1 MNFNR
6 LLPALL
12 ITFVDTFS
20 FTVMIPV
27 LPFIVEQY
35 RYGDVLYGL
44 LLSTYAFC
52 QFIAAPFL
60 GTLSDKYGRKPI
72 LMLSQIGTVLS
83 WGIFGIA
90 YFLPDIKLLGL
101 SLPILI
107 IFFSRVIDGVTGG
120 NISVVMAFV
129 ADVTREEKRAQ
140 TFGLVSAMGGLAM
153 ILGPVIGSLSYG
165 TAIGYLGTI
174 IVAGGIALLALI
186 FLTQIKESL
195 PLAQRQ
201 DRQLW
206 ECWTDL
212 LLWNRIRKYRANNGL
227 LRLFNLKLFFSF
239 SVNAFT
245 TVIILFMIDAFGY
258 SEKELAL
265 ILVVVGTMM
274 IVNQL
279 FMVKLFIT
287 QWGEAFS
294 MVLSL
299 FLMAGGL
306 SLSIF
311 FNSIYALLLCY
322 YIMSIGISV
331 GFSVFSA
338 LLTQKAPTNKQ
349 GEILGL
355 DTAIMAFTAGLAPI
369 IGSLLYVGLS
379 QYVFVLLGGI
389 VLVGPVLNRL
399 WLGKTSEVFLDM
411 TEETSEV

>member
-1 MNFNR
+1 MNFTR

-35 RYGDVLYGL
+35 GYGDVLYGL
-44 LLSTYAFC
+44 LLSTYAF
-52 QFIAAPFL
+52 
-60 GTLSDKYGRKPI
+60 
-72 LMLSQIGTVLS
+72 
-83 WGIFGIA
+83 
-90 YFLPDIKLLGL
+90 
-101 SLPILI
+101 
-107 IFFSRVIDGVTGG
+107 
-120 NISVVMAFV
+120 
-129 ADVTREEKRAQ
+129 
-140 TFGLVSAMGGLAM
+140 
-153 ILGPVIGSLSYG
+153 
-165 TAIGYLGTI
+165 
-174 IVAGGIALLALI
+174 
-186 FLTQIKESL
+186 
-195 PLAQRQ
+195 
-201 DRQLW
+201 
-206 ECWTDL
+206 
-212 LLWNRIRKYRANNGL
+212 
-227 LRLFNLKLFFSF
+227 
-239 SVNAFT
+239 
-245 TVIILFMIDAFGY
+245 GY

-265 ILVVVGTMM
+265 ILLVVGTMM

-287 QWGEAFS
+287 RWGESFS

-322 YIMSIGISV
+322 YIMSIGVSV